1 MPGRV
6 FQLNI
11 KPLIGEEPGLP
22 KLPVDSALLTP
33 AGFAGD
39 YNRYRQEK
47 KSGSPDMAVL
57 VMPLETLQ
65 DLAKEGWP
73 VKPGDIGENITTSG
87 LAYADFSVG
96 KKFRVGESAI
106 IEISEPC
113 TPCATLKALPYV
125 GAEKITGFIRLMMGR
140 RGWYARV
147 LEKGLI
153 HKDDVIAPV

>member
-11 KPLIGEEPGLP
+11 KPLIGVEPGLP
-22 KLPVDSALLTP
+22 KLPVDSALLTK
-33 AGFAGD
+33 AGFEGD

-47 KSGSPDMAVL
+47 KSGSPAMAAL
-57 VMPLETLQ
+57 VMPLETLE
-65 DLAKEGWP
+65 DLSKEGWP

-87 LAYADFSVG
+87 LAYSDFSIE
-96 KKFRVGESAI
+96 KKFKVGASAV

-113 TPCATLKALPYV
+113 IPCATLKALPYV
-125 GAEKITGFIRLMMGR
+125 GPEKISEFIRLMLGR

-147 LEKGLI
+147 LAEGVVGRG
-153 HKDDVIAPV
+153 DVIAPA